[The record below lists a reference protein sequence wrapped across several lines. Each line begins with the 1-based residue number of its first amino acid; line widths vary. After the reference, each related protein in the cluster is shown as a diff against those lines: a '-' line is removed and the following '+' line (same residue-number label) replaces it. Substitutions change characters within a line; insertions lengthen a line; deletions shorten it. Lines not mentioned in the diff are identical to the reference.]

1 MKKNIPCHKKKN
13 PQAHRWKLSDHK
25 SRTSKGVCSKCGY
38 TGDELGREFINVD
51 DFSKPRIINGA
62 SRFIPI
68 TNKFKKIAHDYMKG
82 IINDWITNNNKW
94 QYATLT

>member
-1 MKKNIPCHKKKN
+1 MRERIPCNKLESPK
-13 PQAHRWKLSDHK
+13 PHRWKLSRHVSK
-25 SRTSKGVCSKCGY
+25 TSEGVCFNCGY

-68 TNKFKKIAHDYMKG
+68 DNRFKKVAHNYMKG
-82 IINDWITNNNKW
+82 ITNE
-94 QYATLT
+94 